1 MSKYH
6 ISLKYGFYGALI
18 GVVFFYLLLFSG
30 NSPWGSSSWMGSWI
44 PSVSAYFALKTY
56 IYYSEQDTFKFSKFF
71 RVSFISI
78 FYQALFYNTLTVI
91 LSSFMQTNAIEIYKQ
106 ELIQNAEQMKT
117 MLSKEMYDQL
127 MIELKTLTHST
138 LAFWDFIYKLIG
150 GLIVSLI
157 LAGIFIKNKP
167 IFEE

>member
-1 MSKYH
+1 MNNYNT
-6 ISLKYGFYGALI
+6 SLKYGFYGALI
-18 GVVFFYLLLFSG
+18 GVVFYFLLLFSG

-44 PSVSAYFALKTY
+44 PIVSAYFALKTY
-56 IYYSEQDTFKFSKFF
+56 IYYSEKDTFKFSEFF

-78 FYQALFYNTLTVI
+78 FYQALFYNTLTVL
-91 LSSFMQTNAIEIYKQ
+91 LSSFIQTNAIEIYKQ

-117 MLSKEMYDQL
+117 MLSEEMYKQL
-127 MIELKTLTHST
+127 MLELQNLTHAT
-138 LAFWDFIYKLIG
+138 LAFWDFIYKIMG

-157 LAGIFIKNKP
+157 LAGIFLKNKP

>member
-1 MSKYH
+1 
-6 ISLKYGFYGALI
+6 
-18 GVVFFYLLLFSG
+18 
-30 NSPWGSSSWMGSWI
+30 
-44 PSVSAYFALKTY
+44 TY
-56 IYYSEQDTFKFSKFF
+56 IYYSEKDTFKFSAFF

-78 FYQALFYNTLTVI
+78 FYQALFYNTLTVL
-91 LSSFMQTNAIEIYKQ
+91 LSSFIQTNAIEIYKQ

-117 MLSKEMYDQL
+117 MLSEDMYKQL
-127 MIELKTLTHST
+127 MIELQNLTHAT
-138 LAFWDFIYKLIG
+138 LAFWDFIYKIIG